1 MPYLKLSDEL
11 RLDLRLDVCRV
22 VKTEDYKLLAD
33 RLYKEI
39 LQEAAERIY
48 EESNFLMKF
57 LFNKEVC
64 RKEAKERYPE
74 WKHVLLRLRFGDKCL
89 RKMEGKKFVELELLK
104 GAHEASLK
112 VDKIVHLCAI
122 SGWKGEIFVD
132 KDELEGVL
140 FLQEN
145 KETLLKLLLRTA

>member
-1 MPYLKLSDEL
+1 MAMLKLDSDLGLEL
-11 RLDLRLDVCRV
+11 RVSLCRV
-22 VKTEDYKLLAD
+22 IKTEDYKLLAN

-39 LQEAAERIY
+39 IQEAAERIY
-48 EESNFLMKF
+48 AERNFLMKF
-57 LFNKEVC
+57 LFNEKVC
-64 RKEAKERYPE
+64 RREAKERYQE
-74 WKHVLLRLRFGDKCL
+74 WKHVLLGFRLGDKCL
-89 RKMEGKKFVELELLK
+89 RKVEGKKLVELELLK
-104 GAHEASLK
+104 GAYEASLK

-145 KETLLKLLLRTA
+145 KEALLNLLRTA

>member
-1 MPYLKLSDEL
+1 MPYMRLNGDLE
-11 RLDLRLDVCRV
+11 LDLRLAVCRV
-22 VKTEDYKLLAD
+22 VKTEDYKLLAN

-48 EESNFLMKF
+48 ADSNSLMKF
-57 LFNKEVC
+57 LFNKKAC
-64 RKEAKERYPE
+64 RREAKEKYPE
-74 WKHVLLRLRFGDKCL
+74 WKHVLLGFRFGDECL
-89 RKMEGKKFVELELLK
+89 RKVEGKKFVELELLK
-104 GAHEASLK
+104 GAYEASLK
-112 VDKIVHLCAI
+112 VDKIVHLCVI

-145 KETLLKLLLRTA
+145 KEALLNLLRTA

>member
-1 MPYLKLSDEL
+1 MPYMRLNGDLE
-11 RLDLRLDVCRV
+11 LDLRLDVCRV
-22 VKTEDYKLLAD
+22 VKTEDYKLLAN

-57 LFNKEVC
+57 LFNKKAC
-64 RKEAKERYPE
+64 RREAKEKYPE
-74 WKHVLLRLRFGDKCL
+74 WKHVLLGFRFGDECL
-89 RKMEGKKFVELELLK
+89 RKVEGKKFVELELLK
-104 GAHEASLK
+104 GAYEASLK
-112 VDKIVHLCAI
+112 VDKIVHLCVI

-145 KETLLKLLLRTA
+145 KEALLNLLRTA

>member
-1 MPYLKLSDEL
+1 MPYLKISDE
-11 RLDLRLDVCRV
+11 
-22 VKTEDYKLLAD
+22 
-33 RLYKEI
+33 
-39 LQEAAERIY
+39 
-48 EESNFLMKF
+48 
-57 LFNKEVC
+57 
-64 RKEAKERYPE
+64 
-74 WKHVLLRLRFGDKCL
+74 CL
-89 RKMEGKKFVELELLK
+89 RKVEGKKFVELELLK

-145 KETLLKLLLRTA
+145 KEALLNLLRTA